1 MENKFTSDPIN
12 HYAEIYSSS
21 ESAVLEALNH
31 ETHASVHGAQMLSGH
46 LQGQLL
52 KMISYMVRPGLIL
65 ELGTYTGYSAICMAY
80 GLMDGGLLHTIDIDD
95 KLQEMRDRYWK
106 EAGLSTVI
114 KQHIGEA
121 ASVIPEIEG
130 EFDLVFIDADKKN
143 YGLYFDLVIDRLS
156 SRGCIIADNVLFH
169 GEVIWPADQQGKNAR
184 HIHEFN
190 QKIAADERVEQ
201 VILPIRDGLSV
212 IRKK

>member
-1 MENKFTSDPIN
+1 MENKFTSDPIS
-12 HYAEIYSSS
+12 HYAEIYSTP
-21 ESAVLEALNH
+21 ESPVLEALNH
-31 ETHASVHGAQMLSGH
+31 ETQASVHGAQMLSGH

-52 KMISYMVRPGLIL
+52 KMVSSMIRPRLIL

-80 GLMDGGLLHTIDIDD
+80 GLAEGGLLHTVDVDD
-95 KLQEMRDRYWK
+95 KLQEMRNRYW
-106 EAGLSTVI
+106 EQAGMSAVI
-114 KQHIGEA
+114 RQHIGTA

-130 EFDLVFIDADKKN
+130 EFDLIFIDADKKN

-169 GEVIWPADQQGKNAR
+169 GEVVWPADQQGKNAAY
-184 HIHEFN
+184 IHEFN